1 MRKRSISMIYDLAQ
15 QDERVVFIGS
25 DLAPGI
31 LSAMKAA
38 YPEHHFMEGV
48 SEQHIIGMA
57 AGLAKNGYLPYL
69 NTIATFMTRR
79 CYEQIVLDAALQ
91 ELPLRLI
98 GSGGG
103 LVYAPLGPTHLAID
117 DIAIMRSVP
126 TMTVVVA
133 CDSDEIVRVMQAS
146 LTWPYPMYIRL
157 AKGGDPIVSRRELPF
172 VLGKA
177 IVMRDTVE
185 ADALL
190 LISTGIMTQR
200 ALQVSELLEKD
211 GIATNVVHVH
221 TVKPLDHATLARLA
235 RRAGA
240 IVTIEEHMLTGGL
253 GSAVLESLNDQ
264 EIYGL
269 PLRRLAL
276 PDAFPHQYGSQDAQ
290 LQHHQLDVSGICVR
304 IHEFLSTRKLL
315 KSYDGT
321 AHSCFGEVRQG
332 EVDIGKRVFLV
343 DERS

>member
-1 MRKRSISMIYDLAQ
+1 MRKRCISMIYDLAQ

-31 LSAMKAA
+31 LSEMKEA
-38 YPEHHFMEGV
+38 YPERHFMEGV

-117 DIAIMRSVP
+117 DIAIMRSIP
-126 TMTVVVA
+126 NMTVVAA
-133 CDSDEIVRVMQAS
+133 CDADEIVRIMQES
-146 LTWPYPMYIRL
+146 LTWPHPMYIRL
-157 AKGGDPIVSRRELPF
+157 AKGGDPIVSRSEDSF

-177 IVMRDTVE
+177 IVMRETEEDN
-185 ADALL
+185 AIL

-200 ALQVSELLEKD
+200 ALQVAELLKD
-211 GIATNVVHVH
+211 AGIATNVVHVH
-221 TVKPLDHATLARLA
+221 TLKPLDHVTIARLA
-235 RRAGA
+235 RRANA
-240 IVTIEEHMLTGGL
+240 IFTLEEHMLTGGL

-264 EIYGL
+264 EIYDR

-276 PDAFPHQYGSQDAQ
+276 PDEFPHQFGSQDTQ
-290 LQHHQLDVSGICVR
+290 LQYQQLDIGGIFTR
-304 IHEFLSTRKLL
+304 IHEFISTRKLL
-315 KSYDGT
+315 KSYDGA
-321 AHSCFGEVRQG
+321 AHSSFGEMRQG
-332 EVDIGKRVFLV
+332 EIDIGKRVFLIN
-343 DERS
+343 ERG